1 MNNTN
6 QLCHMKHISE
16 SGFGRRFLFA
26 LLMLLCMDGSAFA
39 RRVGVYC
46 YMGNVGGE
54 VCSDENVC
62 VSLSVGP
69 DGAAL
74 LHVENLTDRVVYVDR
89 GNSFAYTNDLSR
101 PLFVPSSSTESHTY
115 SHGIVD
121 AVTPDLAVVDAESHT
136 NSHTV
141 YDQRIVP
148 IAPFGR
154 AVIHAWDYLPSLLRK
169 DMVDIGNTGH
179 GFQYSCKGRFLTAST
194 DTRYHEVM
202 TGVRPFRKG
211 DTRHYTP
218 DASPL
223 ALSADVQYCFA
234 ESGEDSQRLR
244 VSDYVVAI
252 VVGSYK
258 GVSKNGVLSG
268 LPVGNER
275 QQPCFAFRSGR
286 AAGNVLYDVATV
298 AAAVGLV
305 ASIASMG
312 DMPDDPDWF
321 RNAW

>member
-1 MNNTN
+1 
-6 QLCHMKHISE
+6 MKNITE

-26 LLMLLCMDGSAFA
+26 LLILLCMNGSVFA

-74 LHVENLTDRVVYVDR
+74 LQVENLTNRVAYVDR

-101 PLFVPSSSTESHTY
+101 PLFMPSSSTESHTY

-121 AVTPDLAVVDAESHT
+121 AVTPDLTVVDAESHT

-148 IAPFGR
+148 VAPYGR
-154 AVIHAWDYLPSLLRK
+154 AVIYAWDHLPLLLRN
-169 DMVDIGNTGH
+169 DMVDIGNTGQWFH
-179 GFQYSCKGRFLTAST
+179 YRCKGHFLTAST
-194 DTRYHEVM
+194 DTRYHDVM
-202 TGVRPFRKG
+202 TNKRPFRKG
-211 DTRHYTP
+211 DVRHYTP

-223 ALSADVQYCFA
+223 ALSADVQYSFT
-234 ESGEDSQRLR
+234 ESGEDSQRLQ
-244 VSDYVVAI
+244 VSDYVVAMI
-252 VVGSYK
+252 VGSYK
-258 GVSKNGVLSG
+258 GVSKDGVLTG
-268 LPVGNER
+268 LTVGNER

-286 AAGNVLYDVATV
+286 AAGNVLYDVAAV
-298 AAAVGLV
+298 AAAVGIV
-305 ASIASMG
+305 AFIASLN
-312 DMPDDPDWF
+312 DMPDDPEWF